1 MTARIYPPARNA
13 PVYGGF
19 PIDTGD
25 VPSIYPNTQQVI
37 WSDTDPGDVI
47 DGKVWIDTSTVVP
60 LIKLRLL
67 GSWVTIG
74 AVPSTVPAL
83 AAVLASGNSAGGLGI
98 EDLLDPVLPQD
109 AATKAY
115 VDSLPS
121 GLAVLTEWDNAA
133 GLATTN
139 GVSFTNATRATAAPP
154 VPGEAYIQS
163 SAGAGQTVNLTL
175 PGLLPGSLITISA
188 LVISQSGGGTFLWAR
203 TGEVIYDLWPMS
215 GVGGTPAYNG
225 ELPQT
230 TWRNVGATL
239 AVGPNGTLELVSIF
253 SAAIARMKICIA
265 GPA

>member
-1 MTARIYPPARNA
+1 MTARIYPPVVGA
-13 PVYGGF
+13 PSQF
-19 PIDTGD
+19 PITAGPF
-25 VPSIYPNTQQVI
+25 PSIYPNDQQVI
-37 WSDTDPGDVI
+37 WSAIDPGAVGE
-47 DGKVWIDTSTVVP
+47 GKVWVDTSQVP
-60 LIKLRLL
+60 SPISIRNAANS
-67 GSWVTIG
+67 GWNAIG
-74 AVPSTVPAL
+74 AIPTSVPAL
-83 AAVLASGNSAGGLGI
+83 AAVLAVGNSAAGLKI
-98 EDLLDPVLPQD
+98 ADLLDPTLAQD

-154 VPGEAYIQS
+154 VPGQAYIQS

-265 GPA
+265 EPA